1 MSFIKYTR
9 IHQNSPEF
17 TASRKRQ
24 EKARNSQRNGSCCK
38 IQAQSQDSRLKRKGN
53 QVDKSWWSWWVMMM
67 KFISWSWTMM
77 KLISEKVWWKKDT
90 LKKKLIDA
98 PFERNIS
105 ISTLFL
111 KNMSHQKMY
120 AFWYCVVNDVV
131 SSTFSQIK
139 APQIS

>member
-53 QVDKSWWSWWVMMM
+53 QVDKS
-67 KFISWSWTMM
+67 
-77 KLISEKVWWKKDT
+77 
-90 LKKKLIDA
+90 
-98 PFERNIS
+98 
-105 ISTLFL
+105 
-111 KNMSHQKMY
+111 
-120 AFWYCVVNDVV
+120 
-131 SSTFSQIK
+131 
-139 APQIS
+139 

>member
-9 IHQNSPEF
+9 IHQNSQHQENDKKKLE
-17 TASRKRQ
+17 TRK
-24 EKARNSQRNGSCCK
+24 KDGSCCK
-38 IQAQSQDSRLKRKGN
+38 IQAQLQDSRLKGKGN
-53 QVDKSWWSWWVMMM
+53 QVDKSWWGWWVMMM
-67 KFISWSWTMM
+67 KFISWSWTMV
-77 KLISEKVWWKKDT
+77 KLISEKVWRKKDT

-105 ISTLFL
+105 ISTPFL

-120 AFWYCVVNDVV
+120 TFWYCVANDVV